1 MYDLKRNLCTW
12 CYCIYIK
19 LLLLFLLNLNPRINS
34 NIIFLKPP
42 KISQDSCNTRYINF
56 NYISAPLRGKME
68 FVSRGEKIF
77 FSTQKNSNSNRTK
90 WSRRMLRLIK
100 KKKKK
105 KNDYS
110 KNSTAGET
118 LTQQEHLKI
127 RTDRKQS
134 FLRIKMQRNERWREE
149 EEALLVGGEREGRA
163 SISNAYHGSLRN
175 LGFY

>member
-1 MYDLKRNLCTW
+1 MIKRLKGNMYDLKRNLCTW

-100 KKKKK
+100 KKEKEKKTIIPK
-105 KNDYS
+105 IARPEKLLHN
-110 KNSTAGET
+110 KST
-118 LTQQEHLKI
+118 
-127 RTDRKQS
+127 
-134 FLRIKMQRNERWREE
+134 
-149 EEALLVGGEREGRA
+149 
-163 SISNAYHGSLRN
+163 
-175 LGFY
+175 